1 MAMFFSDLYVDT
13 VSKALLTPGEQLVAR
28 ASGMEVP
35 WWSMGIPM
43 LASQYLVLV
52 TSQRA
57 VLVRHKRG
65 WLTGDRM
72 EEVKSVP
79 WSQVERAKMS
89 GFFAKKKL
97 AIKGA
102 GVDVTLQMRGGFLE
116 IPKNLDAGK
125 QLVDTWQRAKALPSG
140 GAAYALPA

>member
-13 VSKALLTPGEQLVAR
+13 LSKALLQPGEQLVAR

-43 LASQYLVLV
+43 LASHYLVLV
-52 TSQRA
+52 TNQRA

-72 EEVKSVP
+72 EEVKAVP
-79 WSQVERAKMS
+79 WSQVERAKLS
-89 GFFAKKKL
+89 GLFMKKKL
-97 AIKGA
+97 AIKG
-102 GVDVTLQMRGGFLE
+102 GGIDVSLAVRGGFLE
-116 IPKNLDAGK
+116 IPNNVDATK
-125 QLVDTWQRAKALPSG
+125 TLVDTWQRAKALPSG
-140 GAAYALPA
+140 QAGYALPS